1 MVEREAAG
9 DIIKQLHGINPRL
22 EHLSQNTKAYLGSAI
37 LLRDVLKY
45 ECDVFALLEL
55 PV

>member
-9 DIIKQLHGINPRL
+9 DMVKQLHSFNPML
-22 EHLSQNTKAYLGSAI
+22 EHLSQNAKTYLGSTI

-45 ECDVFALLEL
+45 ECDVLASLEL